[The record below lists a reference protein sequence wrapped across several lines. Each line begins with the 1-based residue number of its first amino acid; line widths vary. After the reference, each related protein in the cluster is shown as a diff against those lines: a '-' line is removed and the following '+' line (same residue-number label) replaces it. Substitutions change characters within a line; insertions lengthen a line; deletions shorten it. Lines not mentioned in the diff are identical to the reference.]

1 MAVIHVLDKHTAEL
15 IAAGEVVERP
25 ASVVKELLENSIDA
39 GATQVTVSIESGGVK
54 LIEISDNGTG
64 IEAEYISTAFIRHAT
79 SKIETPDDLTNIHTL
94 GFRGEALASI
104 ASVARVELTTR
115 TEVDEFATVYRIEGG
130 EEVSREPGARA
141 VVTTIRV
148 KDLFYNTPARMKFLK
163 KDSSE
168 GTFVSDTVT
177 HVALSHPEVSVKFIR
192 EGKLQYV
199 TPGDGQLRGAVYA
212 VLGREFSRDLI
223 ELKNQEGVY
232 RITGLVTPPKS
243 CRASRSMQ
251 HFYINGR
258 YVRNRTM
265 MAGMEMAFKG
275 TMMQGKFPGGI
286 LLLEMPADL
295 VDVNVHPAKIE
306 ARFARE
312 NDVFDVVY
320 HAVKLALAQPG
331 TGERLFTFEAD
342 KEEEK
347 AENSK
352 KDTDIIKNDVKNN
365 NFTGLSAI
373 IRGQADPGVLPQ
385 QHWEPANPAAAPQQ
399 PAPSAAMQI
408 PTAPSVPRWKGS
420 AQNEDM
426 LDPFVTLHSPKLETT
441 KAPEPFRAAAS
452 ETQLD
457 VEPEFGETKLHSP
470 QDHMAAW
477 NPAQEAP
484 KEEPESAP
492 GAETEP
498 DAPEAAEQ
506 ETVLAEPEQMN
517 FDPTADQPEPL
528 RYVGEVFRTYILA
541 ERGDE
546 LCLIDKH
553 AAHERQLYEKLA
565 ANYGNVPSQMLLEPA
580 AIDLAAEEK
589 QALLDNIPLLEN
601 AGLEIAD
608 FGGNTVVLRAVPA
621 DVEPQNAESLLVEI
635 ANKLLKGGHD
645 ALNEH
650 TEWVLHSIS
659 CRAAIKAGDKS
670 SPQELL
676 ALAEKIL
683 SGEVPPFCPHGRP
696 CVLKLTRKELEKQFG
711 RIV

>member
-141 VVTTIRV
+141 VGTTIRV

-177 HVALSHPEVSVKFIR
+177 REALSHPEVSVKFIR

-199 TPGDGQLRGAVYA
+199 TPGDGQLRGAAYA

-352 KDTDIIKNDVKNN
+352 KDADIIKNDVKNN

-385 QHWEPANPAAAPQQ
+385 QHWEPAKPAAAPQQ
-399 PAPSAAMQI
+399 PAPAAAMQI

-492 GAETEP
+492 CAETEP

>member
-1 MAVIHVLDKHTAEL
+1 M
-15 IAAGEVVERP
+15 
-25 ASVVKELLENSIDA
+25 LLENSIDA

-141 VVTTIRV
+141 VGTTIRV

-199 TPGDGQLRGAVYA
+199 TPGDGQLRGAAYA

-342 KEEEK
+342 KKDEK
-347 AENSK
+347 AEK
-352 KDTDIIKNDVKNN
+352 PKIDADIIKNDVKNN

-385 QHWEPANPAAAPQQ
+385 QHWEPAKPAAAPQQ

-408 PTAPSVPRWKGS
+408 PTAPSEPRWKGS

-492 GAETEP
+492 CAETEP

-506 ETVLAEPEQMN
+506 ETVPAEPEQMN

>member
-39 GATQVTVSIESGGVK
+39 GAAQVTVSIESGGVK

-79 SKIETPDDLTNIHTL
+79 SKIEKPDDLNSIHTL

-115 TEVDEFATVYRIEGG
+115 TEADEFATVYRIEGG
-130 EEVSREPGARA
+130 EEISREPGARA
-141 VVTTIRV
+141 VGTTIRV

-168 GTFVSDTVT
+168 GTFVADTIA

-199 TPGDGQLRGAVYA
+199 TPGDGQLRSAAYA

-232 RITGLVTPPKS
+232 RITGLITPPKS

-347 AENSK
+347 TENSK
-352 KDTDIIKNDVKNN
+352 KDADIIKNDVKNN

-385 QHWEPANPAAAPQQ
+385 QHWEPAKPAAAPQQ

-492 GAETEP
+492 CAETEP

-506 ETVLAEPEQMN
+506 KTVLAEPEQMN

>member
-141 VVTTIRV
+141 VGTTIRV

-199 TPGDGQLRGAVYA
+199 TPGDGQLRGAAYA

-232 RITGLVTPPKS
+232 RITGLITPPKS

-342 KEEEK
+342 KEEKK

-352 KDTDIIKNDVKNN
+352 KDADIIKNDVKNN

-385 QHWEPANPAAAPQQ
+385 QHWEPAKPAAAPQQ
-399 PAPSAAMQI
+399 PAPAAAMQI
-408 PTAPSVPRWKGS
+408 PTAPSEPRWKGS

-492 GAETEP
+492 CAETEP

>member
-39 GATQVTVSIESGGVK
+39 GAAQVTVSIESGGVK

-64 IEAEYISTAFIRHAT
+64 IEVEYISTAFIRHAT
-79 SKIETPDDLTNIHTL
+79 SKIEKPDDLNSIHTL

-115 TEVDEFATVYRIEGG
+115 TDADEFATVYRIEGG
-130 EEVSREPGARA
+130 EEISREPGARA
-141 VVTTIRV
+141 VGTTIRV

-168 GTFVSDTVT
+168 GTFVADTIA

-199 TPGDGQLRGAVYA
+199 TPGDGQLRGAAYA

-342 KEEEK
+342 KKEEK
-347 AENSK
+347 AGNSK

-385 QHWEPANPAAAPQQ
+385 QHWEPAKPAAAPQQ

-484 KEEPESAP
+484 KEEPESTP
-492 GAETEP
+492 CAETEP

-506 ETVLAEPEQMN
+506 ETVPAEPEQMN

-565 ANYGNVPSQMLLEPA
+565 ANYGNVPGQMLLEPA

>member
-141 VVTTIRV
+141 VGTTIRV

-199 TPGDGQLRGAVYA
+199 TPGDGQLRGAAYA

-347 AENSK
+347 TENSK
-352 KDTDIIKNDVKNN
+352 KDADIIKNDVKNN

-385 QHWEPANPAAAPQQ
+385 QHWEPAKPAAAPQQ

-408 PTAPSVPRWKGS
+408 STAPSVPRWKGS

-492 GAETEP
+492 CAETEP

-506 ETVLAEPEQMN
+506 KTVLAEPEQMN

>member
-141 VVTTIRV
+141 VGTTIRV

-199 TPGDGQLRGAVYA
+199 TPGDGQLRGAAYA

-232 RITGLVTPPKS
+232 RITGLITPPKS

-385 QHWEPANPAAAPQQ
+385 QHWEPAKPAAAPQQ

-408 PTAPSVPRWKGS
+408 STAPSVPRWKGS

-492 GAETEP
+492 GTETEP

>member
-141 VVTTIRV
+141 VGTTIRV

-199 TPGDGQLRGAVYA
+199 TPGDGQLRGAAYA

-342 KEEEK
+342 KKEDK

-352 KDTDIIKNDVKNN
+352 KDTDIIENDVKNN

-385 QHWEPANPAAAPQQ
+385 QHWEPAKPAAAPQQ

-408 PTAPSVPRWKGS
+408 PTAPSEPRWKGS

-426 LDPFVTLHSPKLETT
+426 LNPFVTLHSPKLETT

-452 ETQLD
+452 EAQLD
-457 VEPEFGETKLHSP
+457 VEPEFGETKLHPP

-492 GAETEP
+492 CAETEP

-506 ETVLAEPEQMN
+506 ETVPAEPEQMN